1 MEKFLHPLTQVLL
14 CCPGLFTP
22 GPSPFTFRGPVL
34 SSLTFPFLSGLKLF
48 VKTATKKTTITLS
61 AFPDDSVQGV
71 KKKIM
76 DEVGIPSNQQR
87 LTLHGSILE
96 DDHSLGDYIIMKDT
110 VLHLVP
116 LRCGNNM
123 RIHVKTRSGRM
134 ITLDVVLEDT
144 IENVKKKILEKEGIP
159 VEFQCLLYADNELK
173 DCQTLK
179 DYNLHR
185 GSALFLTLM
194 PLLLHQMPIFVK
206 MLTGETIML
215 NVNPETS
222 IESVKVE
229 IQRRRDVPPGKQRLY
244 FGVHELKED
253 RMLRE
258 YNIQKESTLYL
269 KVDDQCDS
277 MTIHVLMP
285 TGKMTTLDVFLSDD
299 VHKIKLEIHDKDGI
313 PPCEQYLLFDGKE
326 LEDGRT
332 LNDFNI
338 QKGSMLHLV
347 LHQSVEKLNY
357 SSAGSRHACKGQLKK
372 ITFTLFTFWC
382 AASSFD

>member
-1 MEKFLHPLTQVLL
+1 
-14 CCPGLFTP
+14 
-22 GPSPFTFRGPVL
+22 
-34 SSLTFPFLSGLKLF
+34 
-48 VKTATKKTTITLS
+48 
-61 AFPDDSVQGV
+61 
-71 KKKIM
+71 
-76 DEVGIPSNQQR
+76 
-87 LTLHGSILE
+87 
-96 DDHSLGDYIIMKDT
+96 
-110 VLHLVP
+110 
-116 LRCGNNM
+116 
-123 RIHVKTRSGRM
+123 
-134 ITLDVVLEDT
+134 
-144 IENVKKKILEKEGIP
+144 
-159 VEFQCLLYADNELK
+159 
-173 DCQTLK
+173 
-179 DYNLHR
+179 
-185 GSALFLTLM
+185 
-194 PLLLHQMPIFVK
+194 
-206 MLTGETIML
+206 ML

-269 KVDDQCDS
+269 RVDDQCDS

-299 VHKIKLEIHDKDGI
+299 VYKIKLEIHDKDGI

-372 ITFTLFTFWC
+372 ITFYFVYVLVCSQFI
-382 AASSFD
+382 